1 MMNIIQR
8 NLPAKIIALVAAVAL
23 WFFVMTEQNPM
34 IESSYTVPLTVV
46 NAPAGY
52 KITKDVDEIKIKVRG
67 QRSLFATALAT
78 DFKVYVDL
86 QGIEEGKQQ
95 VKVQSVLPQ
104 GFEFI
109 ETSPETVTFVVDKII
124 QKQMKTEILVAGSPA
139 AGMTVDK
146 ITPAL
151 QTVMIEGPREAVNA
165 VARVVGTV
173 AFSANDADFKVSVP
187 LQAVNEEG
195 KEVADVHVLPQVVDT
210 NVSLVHGQVKKMV
223 AVKAAVGSDLP
234 SGYILNGVKTDPAKI
249 EISGEEKLLDSVNS
263 VETELISLADV
274 NGPVKREV
282 KIKLQPGIAVTNK
295 SINVTIDVAEKK

>member
-109 ETSPETVTFVVDKII
+109 ETSPESVTFVVDKII

-151 QTVMIEGPREAVNA
+151 QNVIIEGPREAVNA

-210 NVSLVHGQVKKMV
+210 NVILAHGQVKKMV

-234 SGYILNGVKTDPAKI
+234 VGYILNGVKTDPAKI
-249 EISGEEKLLDSVNS
+249 EISGEEKLLGSVNS

>member
-173 AFSANDADFKVSVP
+173 AFSANDADFKVSVQ

-249 EISGEEKLLDSVNS
+249 EIFGEEKLLDSVNS

>member
-109 ETSPETVTFVVDKII
+109 ETSPESVTFVVDKII

-146 ITPAL
+146 ITPSV

-165 VARVVGTV
+165 VARVVGTI

-195 KEVADVHVLPQVVDT
+195 KEVGDVHVLPQVVDT
-210 NVSLVHGQVKKMV
+210 NVSLIHGQVKKMV

-234 SGYILNGVKTDPAKI
+234 AGYILNGVKTDPAKI
-249 EISGEEKLLDSVNS
+249 EVSGEEKLLDSVNS